1 MTGKTA
7 QNVEMYNSYSNYIDA
22 INGYDLT
29 LTLDATIQSYAQQ
42 ALEKGH

>member
-29 LTLDATIQSYAQQ
+29 LTLDATIQPTPSRRW
-42 ALEKGH
+42 KGH